1 MDFGL
6 HRSFAVD
13 IDPSTGNM
21 SVAWIEPQWS
31 RSYVSVIGPSYTRVF
46 INTSNYNEQMQRCD
60 ADTGKLLAASDFFP
74 P

>member
-46 INTSNYNEQMQRCD
+46 INTNISSLVTQV
-60 ADTGKLLAASDFFP
+60 ASELNS
-74 P
+74 